1 MEILVFKT
9 SVCDPQSV
17 NSLKPDLDRLAGK
30 GKWNFD
36 LSDCDRILRIASDN
50 IKAETAINLL
60 ACFGYACAE
69 LED

>member
-9 SVCDPQSV
+9 SVTDSQSV
-17 NSLKPDLDRLAGK
+17 NSLTPELDRFAGK

-36 LSDCDRILRIASDN
+36 LSDCDRILRITSHEV
-50 IKAETAINLL
+50 KARTVINLL
-60 ACFGYACAE
+60 SYFGFFCEE